1 MVDSHSAWSR
11 FDEVLPVDGRH
22 MKILVGVGNMP
33 LEQLELAPPKSEPR
47 RAVDDADVAGVGADD
62 SSLATLHCP
71 ELDQTHL
78 DRRIPIPN

>member
-1 MVDSHSAWSR
+1 M
-11 FDEVLPVDGRH
+11 E
-22 MKILVGVGNMP
+22 ILVGVGNVP
-33 LEQLELAPPKSEPR
+33 LEQLEFAPPEIEPC

-71 ELDQTHL
+71 KLDQTHL

>member
-1 MVDSHSAWSR
+1 
-11 FDEVLPVDGRH
+11 

-78 DRRIPIPN
+78 DRRIPIPIDDTIISYYNYYSAVPR